1 MTRPQVSGVLEPPVP
16 GGAVGH
22 EPGDLVRLIGGVVQA
37 LGPRPHL
44 RLVVLPPDNHMMI
57 DNEIRGTLFEKR

>member
-1 MTRPQVSGVLEPPVP
+1 MRTRPQVSGVLEPPVP

-22 EPGDLVRLIGGVVQA
+22 EPGDLVGLVGGVVQV

-44 RLVVLPPDNHMMI
+44 RLVVLPPANRMMI
-57 DNEIRGTLFEKR
+57 DNEISRNIF